1 MKKYNIEGGIDF
13 FNELYKSLDNDE
25 NIFKTEED
33 DNCCLITKQ
42 PLVKNYIT
50 MICGHKFNYIPLYN
64 DIKNH
69 KQKYNNMEVSINRL
83 KPNEIRCP
91 YCRVKQSFVL
101 PYYEDLGLEKIHG
114 VNFYDS
120 QVVNIQNNNYN
131 VCNYLTPNISYDP
144 SGNNPVEFMVNSND
158 NGKYYKCLSMG
169 TKINYNKSG
178 TISTNFGDDKY
189 YCYCHKN
196 IVIKK
201 YKIELSEK
209 IKEEKKQAKI
219 KAKEEK
225 INSKILEKQ
234 KLIEEKQKLKEEKQK
249 AKEELINEVKK
260 GKISKKSSSFVD
272 DVENTVISSI
282 DINNKQLCSV
292 ILKTGINKGNACGGK
307 IVNNNLCKR
316 HCKINIKINNKIEI

>member
-1 MKKYNIEGGIDF
+1 MKKYNIEGGLDF
-13 FNELYKSLDNDE
+13 FNELYKSLDDDE
-25 NIFKTEED
+25 KIFKTDED

-42 PLVKNYIT
+42 PLVKNYVM

-91 YCRVKQSFVL
+91 YCRIKQSFVL
-101 PYYEDLGLEKIHG
+101 PYYEDLGLAKING

-120 QVVNIQNNNYN
+120 DLMVQSHNYN

-144 SGNNPVEFMVNSND
+144 SGNNPKEFMVNSND
-158 NGKYYKCLSMG
+158 NGKYYKCLSIG

-178 TISTNFGDDKY
+178 TNNTNYSDDKY

-196 IVIKK
+196 IIIKK

-209 IKEEKKQAKI
+209 IKEEKQKAKI
-219 KAKEEK
+219 KAKEDK
-225 INSKILEKQ
+225 MNSKILEQQ
-234 KLIEEKQKLKEEKQK
+234 KIKEEKQK
-249 AKEELINEVKK
+249 AKEEKQKLKEELIKEVKN
-260 GKISKKSSSFVD
+260 GKLSKKSSNLD
-272 DVENTVISSI
+272 IENTIVGSI
-282 DINNKQLCSV
+282 DINTNQLCSI
-292 ILKTGINKGNACGGK
+292 ILKTGINKGNICGGK
-307 IVNNNLCKR
+307 VINNNLCKR
-316 HCKINIKINNKIEI
+316 HNKINDKINDKLEI